1 MRAMFG
7 LVLVAGVALAGSAVY
22 MAKGYISKTET
33 ALQKELELKKMTG
46 GFVEVYVVNK
56 AVNYGDPLTKEDVVK
71 SFLPKNALPEN
82 TFGDIALLFPED
94 NTEPRYVLR
103 QMEKF
108 EPVLAIKVTEPGEQ
122 AGLTGELEKGMRA
135 FAIQVEA
142 ADFLQPGDRVDIYW
156 TGATEGATGDITR
169 LIEGTMKIIAVDRNE
184 KAAKAEGSIQN
195 RTMTVAASP
204 EQVARLAQAQ
214 ATGRL
219 VMSLVGNG
227 DETLAGKI
235 EVDTGSMLGITAE
248 PAPVEAEPA
257 KVCTIRTR
265 KGADVVEIPIPCT
278 N

>member
-7 LVLVAGVALAGSAVY
+7 LVLVAGVGLAGAAVY

-33 ALQKELELKKMTG
+33 ALQKELAIKAQTG
-46 GFVEVYVVNK
+46 GLVEVYVVK
-56 AVNYGDPLTKEDVVK
+56 KSVDYGDPLTKDDVQK
-71 SFLPKNALPEN
+71 SYLPKNTLPEA

-94 NTEPRYVLR
+94 STEPRYVLR
-103 QMEKF
+103 PMEKF
-108 EPVLAIKVTEPGEQ
+108 EPILAVKVTEPGEQ
-122 AGLTGELEKGMRA
+122 AGLTGALEKGMRA
-135 FAIQVEA
+135 FAIKVEA

-156 TGATEGATGDITR
+156 TGATESSTGEITR
-169 LIEGTMKIIAVDRNE
+169 LIESTMKIIAVDRNG
-184 KAAKAEGSIQN
+184 KSQSSDGSIQN
-195 RTMTVAASP
+195 RTMTVAATP

-219 VMSLVGNG
+219 VMSLVGVG
-227 DETLAGKI
+227 DDTETGKI
-235 EVDTGSMLGITAE
+235 EVDTGSMLGITEAA
-248 PAPVEAEPA
+248 APVAVEAE